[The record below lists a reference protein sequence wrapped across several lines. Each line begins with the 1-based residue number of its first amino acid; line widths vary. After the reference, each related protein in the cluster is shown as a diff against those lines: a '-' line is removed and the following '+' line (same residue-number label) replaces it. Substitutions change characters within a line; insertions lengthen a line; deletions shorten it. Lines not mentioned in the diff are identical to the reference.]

1 MSTMMCCERTILV
14 GDSKQLPPLVHS
26 TLCSDYGLNVS
37 LMRRLEIQAKRHHN
51 SNYIGVLNTQYRMNK
66 DIMRISNELIYKNK
80 MIAGSEKVWFYRV
93 VL

>member
-1 MSTMMCCERTILV
+1 MMCCERTILV

-66 DIMRISNELIYKNK
+66 DIRISNELIYKNK